1 MRVIHILKD
10 GSRVEDITGH
20 VVKMEDAG
28 TLYNLIRE
36 INSKS
41 NKQNIHNFSG
51 CEIGSNN

>member
-36 INSKS
+36 INSKP
-41 NKQNIHNFSG
+41 NNQNIHNFSG

>member
-10 GSRVEDITGH
+10 GSEVDNITGR

-28 TLYNLIRE
+28 TLYSLIRK

-41 NKQNIHNFSG
+41 IKKNRKLSADKR
-51 CEIGSNN
+51 GSK

>member
-10 GSRVEDITGH
+10 GSEVKDITGR

-28 TLYNLIRE
+28 TLYSLIRE

-41 NKQNIHNFSG
+41 EKKNRKLSANKSG
-51 CEIGSNN
+51 SK

>member
-1 MRVIHILKD
+1 MHVIHILKD
-10 GSRVEDITGH
+10 GSQVEDITGH

-41 NKQNIHNFSG
+41 NLQKNT
-51 CEIGSNN
+51 